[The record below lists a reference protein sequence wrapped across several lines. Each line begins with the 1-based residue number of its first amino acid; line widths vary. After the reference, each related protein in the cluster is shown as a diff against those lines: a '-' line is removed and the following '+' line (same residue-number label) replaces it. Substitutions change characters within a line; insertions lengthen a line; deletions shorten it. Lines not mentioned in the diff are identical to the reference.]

1 MKIGCIVEA
10 RMNASRLPGKVL
22 MDLAG
27 KPSLLR
33 QIERIQRSRFID
45 TVVVASTTNPDDD
58 QIFDL
63 LREQDI
69 PCYRGS
75 EQDVLER
82 VSQTAQ
88 HYKLDVVVEITGDC
102 PLVDINESDH
112 VIERYLEGGYD
123 LVANNLLRSY
133 PIGMDT
139 IVMSNRVL
147 QESAQLA
154 TDLAHR
160 EHVCLYLYEHPFDYN
175 FSNIEAPRFLRDPKL
190 RMTLDT
196 PEDYQFIGRVYE
208 ELYPANPE
216 FDLYDIMRLINRQPE
231 LRQITAGIQ
240 QKKAR

>member
-1 MKIGCIVEA
+1 MRIGCIVEA

-45 TVVVASTTNPDDD
+45 TVIVASTTNPDDD
-58 QIFDL
+58 QIADL
-63 LREQDI
+63 LQKQVI
-69 PCYRGS
+69 PFYRGS
-75 EQDVLER
+75 ELDVLDR

-88 HYKLDVVVEITGDC
+88 HYELDVVVEITGDC
-102 PLVDINESDH
+102 PLVDIKESDR

-147 QESAQLA
+147 QESAKLA
-154 TDLAHR
+154 ADLAHR
-160 EHVCLYLYEHPFDYN
+160 EHVCLYLYEHPFDYK

-196 PEDYQFIGRVYE
+196 PEDYEFIHRVYE
-208 ELYPANPE
+208 ELYPINPE
-216 FDLYDIMRLINRQPE
+216 FDLYDMMRLINRQPE